1 MVYDIPES
9 AYTGTS
15 GRYPVSRLLWNKI
28 IVARLTVQV
37 LHQFAADTPYVVYMS
52 DANGDGTGESPIDSP
67 SFGNLLT
74 L

>member
-1 MVYDIPES
+1 MVYDIPDS

-15 GRYPVSRLLWNKI
+15 GRYSVSGFVVLGL
-28 IVARLTVQV
+28 AERLTVQV

-52 DANGDGTGESPIDSP
+52 DANGDGTGESPIDPP